1 MPSGRWAASKLPAKL
16 PCDFEVFGC
25 FFAAVYHNIE
35 RDVLTFGQCRQSGA
49 FDGGNVDE
57 HIQAKRSPAIKLG
70 NDNRVGGAGLTSTS
84 PGRSWSENYF
94 DFRVSGG
101 MRHEKLFGTA
111 GADARGA
118 AEARNC
124 PEPARRRRDTL

>member
-57 HIQAKRSPAIKLG
+57 HILAAVGARDKAVSLRGIEPF
-70 NDNRVGGAGLTSTS
+70 DNALV
-84 PGRSWSENYF
+84 
-94 DFRVSGG
+94 
-101 MRHEKLFGTA
+101 H
-111 GADARGA
+111 
-118 AEARNC
+118 
-124 PEPARRRRDTL
+124 RRFLSRL